1 MPSTFIKLWSNYV
14 VPRSNSFH
22 SFGQLW
28 YLVRQSYGHPPE
40 TCWHFLLLLI
50 RNWPFVTSFHYSVS
64 LATSKEDCWRISWNY
79 YSTMLPWS
87 STEYHWSEIKIA
99 ENYQQTP
106 MVNQPIEI
114 ITIIG
119 VLYECLG
126 WVDLFNS
133 PTVSKFP
140 VAPNP
145 ISCFKQPRVSPNS

>member
-1 MPSTFIKLWSNYV
+1 
-14 VPRSNSFH
+14 
-22 SFGQLW
+22 
-28 YLVRQSYGHPPE
+28 
-40 TCWHFLLLLI
+40 
-50 RNWPFVTSFHYSVS
+50 
-64 LATSKEDCWRISWNY
+64 
-79 YSTMLPWS
+79 
-87 STEYHWSEIKIA
+87 
-99 ENYQQTP
+99 

-145 ISCFKQPRVSPNS
+145 ISCFKQLRVSPNS